1 METPFLDVPI
11 SKSVTYI
18 AKLNKS
24 PQEVFLYYSFTKNL
38 EDINNIQ
45 IKLLILYPYMGVPQ
59 TVHINYSDGLSD

>member
-24 PQEVFLYYSFTKNL
+24 PQEVFLYYSFTQNTT
-38 EDINNIQ
+38 NFNHIQ
-45 IKLLILYPYMGVPQ
+45 IQSLILYPYKGVPQ
-59 TVHINYSDGLSD
+59 TVHIY